1 MFYGPF
7 PKKCL
12 VPTGYITV
20 EYSAWGKQKN
30 LTDVVPHLQKVPW
43 TWDTNIYANNNSI
56 KQALNLKDLL
66 LI

>member
-1 MFYGPF
+1 
-7 PKKCL
+7 
-12 VPTGYITV
+12 V